1 MGVHTPRAAAFTT
14 VSMTHF
20 YFFYT
25 GQTPSQLR
33 SVAGVAPVSE
43 QWVADL
49 SGRKSYRTK
58 GGASF

>member
-1 MGVHTPRAAAFTT
+1 
-14 VSMTHF
+14 MTHF

-49 SGRKSYRTK
+49 SGRKSYGTK